1 MKKIAV
7 FLLMCMMFTLGSAA
21 TKKTTSGRKKVTD
34 KEYSG
39 QYIKATNT
47 FTYKKDNLI
56 FKDKLL
62 TYQLQDNSGL
72 LEGIYEFIGQNYGV
86 TDDDIIGLN
95 VKGRV
100 SGDTLIVTKITNYR
114 IPEDKLHK
122 GEDVDPLA
130 VPSNT
135 TQDQSENV
143 GQ

>member
-72 LEGIYEFIGQNYGV
+72 LEGIYEFIGQKS
-86 TDDDIIGLN
+86 IGRYIN
-95 VKGRV
+95 
-100 SGDTLIVTKITNYR
+100 
-114 IPEDKLHK
+114 
-122 GEDVDPLA
+122 
-130 VPSNT
+130 SN
-135 TQDQSENV
+135 
-143 GQ
+143 